1 MESKTLLALLLH
13 ELSQPIGAASLSAQL
28 LIRDVRRLV
37 RTVDGLRVLQVALS
51 GDREALPQRKR
62 RTLAK
67 ALRVAAPASLTVHME
82 FPAELALHTCPG
94 AVEVFLSNLL
104 RNAQRYARGADVT
117 VSARLLAAE
126 ERPWPPDEPVEI
138 EGPRVLLRVS
148 DQGPGIPAELRAR
161 LFSMGAKG
169 TAHRGGSGLGL
180 FIAQQLVYAHGG
192 ALWLEPTPS
201 GTSFASIWPGCLD
214 TPDGWPVPAEAFGRA
229 IHTARKKARLTRL
242 ELAQQAG
249 ISDATLRNV
258 ETARHQVTQRI
269 RDALVRT
276 LAGRSR

>member
-1 MESKTLLALLLH
+1 MENKTLLALLLH
-13 ELSQPIGAASLSAQL
+13 ELSQPIGSASLSSQL

-37 RTVDGLRVLQVALS
+37 RTLEGMRVLQVALA
-51 GDREALPQRKR
+51 GDRTSLPQRKR

-67 ALRVAAPASLTVHME
+67 ALRVAAPAALTVRME
-82 FPAELALHTCPG
+82 SPTDLALHTCPG

-126 ERPWPPDEPVEI
+126 ERPWPPDEPIDI
-138 EGPRVLLRVS
+138 EGPRMLLRVS
-148 DQGPGIPAELRAR
+148 DQGPGIPAEIRSR
-161 LFSMGAKG
+161 LFSMGGKG
-169 TAHRGGSGLGL
+169 PAPRGGSGLGL
-180 FIAQQLVYAHGG
+180 FIAQQLVRVHGG
-192 ALWLEPTPS
+192 TLWLEPTPS
-201 GTSFASIWPGCLD
+201 GASFASIWPGCLD
-214 TPDGWPVPAEAFGRA
+214 TPDGWPVPADAFGQA

-249 ISDATLRNV
+249 ISEATLRNV
-258 ETARHQVTQRI
+258 ETARHQVTKRI
-269 RDALVRT
+269 RDALVRA